1 MKNKQ
6 LNIYYTMVIK
16 TLLILFSI
24 LWFSGMVMAQK
35 TREQQRKN
43 IIKLELSQAL
53 YPNSLVMSYERVT
66 RPNQSFC
73 ITGGYEEFPPMV
85 DVNST
90 TRVIQDLNRNG
101 FRIGSEYRFY
111 LKGENRHLA
120 PHGTYI
126 GPYVTYHDFYNKR
139 EIEVEVDGINEIAQF
154 ETDFGILN
162 IGLQLGH
169 QFIIKDRF
177 TIDVIT
183 LGPAISHY
191 YAKIKQKGDFTF
203 DKDEVQSEILLKLL
217 DRFPMLEEQLKD
229 KEISSQGMF
238 DSWSYGWRFQLNLGY
253 YFGRKNNK

>member
-1 MKNKQ
+1 
-6 LNIYYTMVIK
+6 MVIK
-16 TLLILFSI
+16 TLLILFTI

-35 TREQQRKN
+35 PPEQERKN
-43 IIKLELSQAL
+43 IVKLEISHTL
-53 YPNSLVMSYERVT
+53 YPHSLVMSYERVT
-66 RPNQSFC
+66 KPNQSFC

-126 GPYVTYHDFYNKR
+126 GPYVAYHDFNNKR
-139 EIEVEVDGINEIAQF
+139 DIEVKVEGVNEIAQL
-154 ETDFGILN
+154 ETDFRIFN
-162 IGLQLGH
+162 IGFQLGH
-169 QFIIKDRF
+169 QFIIKDRL

-183 LGPAISHY
+183 LGPAISNY
-191 YAKIKQKGDFTF
+191 YAKIKLKGDFTF
-203 DKDEVQSEILLKLL
+203 DKYEVQSEILLKLL
-217 DRFPMLEEQLKD
+217 DRFPMLEELLPD
-229 KEISSQGMF
+229 KEISSPGMF
-238 DSWSYGWRFQLNLGY
+238 DSWSYGWRFQMNVGY

>member
-1 MKNKQ
+1 MS
-6 LNIYYTMVIK
+6 K
-16 TLLILFSI
+16 TLLILFSALCI
-24 LWFSGMVMAQK
+24 TNIANAQK
-35 TREQQRKN
+35 TPEQNRRN
-43 IIKLELSQAL
+43 VIKLEMTHTF

-73 ITGGYEEFPPMV
+73 VTGGYEEFPPLV
-85 DVNST
+85 DVSST
-90 TRVIQDLNRNG
+90 TRVRQDMNRNG

-126 GPYVTYHDFYNKR
+126 GPYVAYHDFYNKR
-139 EIEVEVDGINEIAQF
+139 EIEVEVDGINEIAQL

-162 IGLQLGH
+162 IGFQLGH

-183 LGPAISHY
+183 LGPAISNY
-191 YAKIKQKGDFTF
+191 YAKIKLNGDFTF

-217 DRFPMLEEQLKD
+217 DRFPMLEELLTD
-229 KEISSQGMF
+229 KEISSQGRF
-238 DSWSYGWRFQLNLGY
+238 DSWSYGWRFQLNVGY
-253 YFGRKNNK
+253 YFGRKHNK